1 MKKITYIFPAVGK
14 KPGEKYI
21 GNWKMEPLPISTLA
35 RLTPE
40 EYEVEFFDDRFDLIN
55 YETDT
60 DLVGITVE
68 TYTALRAYKI
78 AAKFRKRGIPVVF
91 GGYHSTHLPNEA
103 LQYGDSVVVGN
114 AETVMAKLLD
124 DAKHSR
130 LEKIYE
136 GTPGYSHVLPDRSIY
151 GDREY
156 MPLGLVETGRGCRHS
171 CEFCHISTYYGAEY
185 HPRPIPDVID
195 DIKQSGRKLFFL
207 VDDNFIANPSYA
219 IDLCKELTKLKI
231 TWVGQ
236 GSVAVARNPEL
247 LHWLRKSGCRV
258 LLIGFESLD
267 ENNLRQMN
275 KAWSANS
282 SERDELVRRIHRAGI
297 SIYATF
303 VFGFDHDTAETFK
316 KSVEFSIRHNFFFTA
331 FNHLLPFPGTP
342 LYQRLMDE
350 GRMRSPIWWLDEN
363 YTYGDIPFQPAHM
376 SAEELSE
383 RCVESRQ
390 AFYRYSS
397 VLKRGI
403 TLLGRKPPLSLIP
416 IFFLSNRSMGRE
428 VTDRYRLPLGSGL
441 DELPK

>member
-1 MKKITYIFPAVGK
+1 MKKITYIYPAVGK

-35 RLTPE
+35 GLTPE
-40 EYEVEFFDDRFDLIN
+40 EYDIKFFDDRFDLID
-55 YETDT
+55 YDTDT

-78 AAKFRKRGIPVVF
+78 ASRFRERGIPVVL
-91 GGYHSTHLPNEA
+91 GGYHPTHLPDEA
-103 LQYGDSVVVGN
+103 VRHGDAVVVGN
-114 AETVMAKLLD
+114 AETVLAKVLD
-124 DAKHSR
+124 DAKQGR
-130 LEKIYE
+130 LEKVYR

-156 MPLGLVETGRGCRHS
+156 LPLGLVETGRGCYHA
-171 CEFCHISTYYGAEY
+171 CEFCHISTYYGAKY
-185 HPRPIPDVID
+185 IPRPIEYVIA
-195 DIKQSGRKLFFL
+195 DIRQSDRKFFFL
-207 VDDNFIANPSYA
+207 VDDNFIANPPYA
-219 IDLCKELTKLKI
+219 VELCKELAKLNI

-236 GSVAVARNPEL
+236 GSIAVARNPEL
-247 LHWLRKSGCRV
+247 LYWLRKSGCRV

-275 KAWSANS
+275 KAWSVKS

-303 VFGFDHDTAETFK
+303 VFGFDHDTAETFER
-316 KSVEFSIRHNFFFTA
+316 SVEFSIRHNFFFTA

-342 LYQRLMDE
+342 LYRRLMAE
-350 GRMRSPIWWLDEN
+350 GRMLSPTWWLDESF
-363 YTYGDIPFQPAHM
+363 TYGDIPFQPAHM

-390 AFYRYSS
+390 AFFRYSS

-403 TLLGRKPPLSLIP
+403 KLFGRRPPFSFIP
-416 IFFLSNRSMGRE
+416 IFFASNRSMGSE
-428 VTDRYRLPLGSGL
+428 VNGRYRLPLGSGL